1 MPSFSPIVPEIAR
14 LKKEDRTKLI
24 DLFGPRSVVLTA
36 RSRPSRART
45 HELYR

>member
-24 DLFGPRSVVLTA
+24 DSVRSEVSCPDGAIASFA
-36 RSRPSRART
+36 RANA
-45 HELYR
+45 